1 MREHFARAVAAFDWS
16 RYADRTVVVKGCGS
30 GRVPEAAYVM
40 ATAALQRVARKVMF
54 GEPCSTVPL
63 WRRRSD
69 SPGS

>member
-40 ATAALQRVARKVMF
+40 ATTALQRVARKVMF